1 MPHASCLTAC
11 FSTLPEQEIASPL
24 VIERFRHRIDSNE
37 QCFRLFESTEFHF
50 GAREK
55 VDGANGDRVGLVLLH
70 DRAKPRLRLG
80 EAAPLIR
87 AERRGICVGRTARAR
102 RRCLRAHNEQRQ
114 ESGRAA
120 ERHSVIVAQR
130 QLCRYDA
137 MTLFS
142 AAMNLS
148 LAILGGGRAAWA
160 YGSAWRRIGWAIDG
174 VWLRAESQSRL
185 PELLR
190 APRKSIDQL
199 HADLLLIAVS
209 DRAIDEV
216 ASLIP
221 QTASIIF
228 HASGA
233 KASVRDG
240 FSLHPLK
247 ALPPVGEPSDL
258 DDALLVFEGNHRDIA
273 QSIAGNIGARFA
285 VVSKEEKP
293 RYHAAAVFGSNY
305 IAALLDIAQCHIGIE
320 NARDDL

>member
-1 MPHASCLTAC
+1 
-11 FSTLPEQEIASPL
+11 
-24 VIERFRHRIDSNE
+24 
-37 QCFRLFESTEFHF
+37 
-50 GAREK
+50 
-55 VDGANGDRVGLVLLH
+55 
-70 DRAKPRLRLG
+70 
-80 EAAPLIR
+80 
-87 AERRGICVGRTARAR
+87 
-102 RRCLRAHNEQRQ
+102 
-114 ESGRAA
+114 
-120 ERHSVIVAQR
+120 
-130 QLCRYDA
+130 

-221 QTASIIF
+221 QTASVIF

-305 IAALLDIAQCHIGIE
+305 IAALLDIAQRHIGIE
-320 NARDDL
+320 NARDDLAALARSAIDNWRAHDDARRFTGPAARGDDEVMERHLLALSGDAQVAEIYRLLAAEIRRAILAPLK